1 MNLVKK
7 KCSEFLFTG
16 NDFHGISIQAN
27 GIIDRVKKQSY
38 PFQVENDTYVL
49 KSPDGYKFYINDA
62 ALPNVEDPVQKVIIN
77 TKDLSKTESYWVDVL
92 KMNLIEKK
100 DKEISLSYGDKQA
113 KLAFTYTGNG
123 KVSSIR
129 NFFQFLIFLYIL
141 MEFFF
146 NLDVPVDRKT
156 AFGRIAFAI
165 PFDEQTKLNDA
176 IIKLNETVIHPLT
189 SLDTP
194 GKATVRVIILSDPNQ
209 LEICFVDEEGFS
221 QLSQIDPSSDAALN
235 KEISRDPFQPK

>member
-1 MNLVKK
+1 
-7 KCSEFLFTG
+7 
-16 NDFHGISIQAN
+16 
-27 GIIDRVKKQSY
+27 
-38 PFQVENDTYVL
+38 
-49 KSPDGYKFYINDA
+49 
-62 ALPNVEDPVQKVIIN
+62 
-77 TKDLSKTESYWVDVL
+77 
-92 KMNLIEKK
+92 
-100 DKEISLSYGDKQA
+100 
-113 KLAFTYTGNG
+113 
-123 KVSSIR
+123 
-129 NFFQFLIFLYIL
+129 
-141 MEFFF
+141 MEFSF
-146 NLDVPVDRKT
+146 NSDVPVDRKT

-176 IIKLNETVIHPLT
+176 IIKLNKTVIHPLT